1 MGEQGTRHITAKWPH
16 RSLRTRRR
24 PLEGRWLVGMGST
37 GLSALKMI
45 WAKHTALQHEHTVG
59 KTLPL
64 RQIVRDNEHRASLID
79 EFTGESMDE

>member
-1 MGEQGTRHITAKWPH
+1 MARRLGQHGPECPQDDLGE
-16 RSLRTRRR
+16 
-24 PLEGRWLVGMGST
+24 VGST

-45 WAKHTALQHEHTVG
+45 WATHTALQHEPTVG